1 MRPEEHALVEEAKKA
16 ALEVLLH
23 NSNGPYRSLPRTAG
37 WGYPEP
43 YTRDLLIASLG
54 ILASGNQKLIKSLRR
69 VLQTLAKNQSQLGL
83 IPSLVHGPE
92 NRGSSDTTPLFI
104 LTVGLFRKVTGEA
117 EFLEEAVQRAMTW
130 MEYQSPTNRVM
141 VTQLPTSDWRDEQWV
156 LGYGLFVNTIVYSY
170 LRLYGQLERA
180 ASLECDMDRFTIQG
194 GVIHRH
200 VHEGLAV
207 PHKPYFATWS
217 YKVYSDERFDLM
229 GNSLAI
235 LSGLAHPSRAKQLV
249 SWIERECQALRE
261 QGLLALDLPP
271 NYFPYIHPEDPDWHP
286 RYEEFNLPG
295 NYLNGAVWPFVCGC
309 YVAAIVAAG
318 RYRLAEEKLMALTRL
333 VRPARDAEVEF
344 GFNEW
349 FRAQDGTPQGEDWQ
363 TWSAAMYLYAAIS
376 VEQRRTPFF
385 DEIRS
390 GPKLDADQPSY
401 RSGH

>member
-16 ALEVLLH
+16 AVGVLLR
-23 NSNGPYRSLPRTAG
+23 NSRGPYYSLPRTAG

-43 YTRDLLIASLG
+43 YTRDLLISSLG

-69 VLQTLAKNQSQLGL
+69 VLQTLAKNQSCLGL
-83 IPSLVHGPE
+83 IPSLVHDPE
-92 NRGSSDTTPLFI
+92 DRGSSDTTPLFI
-104 LTVGLFRKVTGEA
+104 LTVGLYRKATWEA
-117 EFLEEAVQRAMTW
+117 DFLEEAVRKAMTW
-130 MEYQSPTNRVM
+130 MEYQSPANRVM
-141 VTQLPTSDWRDEQWV
+141 VAQLPTSDWRDEQWV

-170 LRLYGQLERA
+170 LRLYGQVERA
-180 ASLECDMDRFTIQG
+180 ALLEREMDQFTIQG

-207 PHKPYFATWS
+207 PHKPCFATWS

-235 LSGLAHPSRAKQLV
+235 LSGVAHLSRARSMI
-249 SWIERECQALRE
+249 SWIEHECQVLRE

-271 NYFPYIHPEDPDWHP
+271 NYFPYIQPDDPDWVR

-295 NYLNGAVWPFVCGC
+295 EYLNGGVWPFACGF

-333 VRPARDAEVEF
+333 VRPARDAAVEF

-376 VEQRRTPFF
+376 VEERRAPFF

-390 GPKLDADQPSY
+390 SPKLHGEGQT
-401 RSGH
+401 